1 MLACSPRKGGDSPG
15 DPAPQPP
22 LRSADTQT
30 PRALDRTGRRQPR
43 QAPAGAPRARCVDSV
58 AVASCRHSGPAG
70 WLLRKRKPYFMAE
83 DKPPGPI
90 LKPLVFRV
98 DDSTPE
104 VVQSVLLE
112 RGWGKFDK
120 GEQNVED
127 WNLYWRTSSFRM
139 TEHINIKPWQHLNHY
154 PGTTKLTRKDHLAK
168 HLKHM
173 KKMYGTPLYEFIPL
187 TFIMPKDD
195 YKFVAEYFRE
205 KHVLGAKHSYRICK
219 PAKLSHGRG
228 IIIFSDIEDLIF
240 DDTYVVQK
248 YICNPLLVGRYK
260 CDLRIYV
267 CVTGFKPLTIYIY
280 QEGLVRFATEKFDL
294 SNLQKNYA
302 HLTNSS
308 INKSGVSYEKIKE
321 VIGHGCKW
329 TLSRFFSYLRSWDV
343 DDLLLWQ
350 KINHMVILTVLAIAP
365 SVPFAANCFEL
376 FGFDILINENLKPW
390 LLEVNFSPAL
400 SVDCSADVSVKR
412 RLIHDT
418 TELIYLQGLRNE
430 RTESRDCVKG
440 SRSVSLAKLHAG
452 RLNKACSALSCES
465 LLQLTGKTF
474 KDESAMKKAKKIRPE
489 NKHASQTREMT
500 SRKKDLFLSTK
511 EPPKTK
517 PKLKGRHSTHKT
529 LIPFMSL
536 IQSCV
541 GKTSI
546 SPCVPSD
553 NSKVP
558 DLQAGNFV
566 LIFPFN
572 EATFGASRN
581 GLNVQ
586 RIIQE
591 LQKLMNKQHPH
602 LVEKEAK
609 RRFRINTWVVGSLHT
624 CETMHIA
631 VVQVCIPAVQ
641 VCVPEVQVCI
651 PKVQVCVPEVQLC
664 IPEVQVC
671 IPKIQVWVP
680 EV

>member
-1 MLACSPRKGGDSPG
+1 MDNFTLTHEEDSLFRDETRVTAGSAARSREGPRPCGTSTCEHAEEALSSFLQHKAF
-15 DPAPQPP
+15 APQ
-22 LRSADTQT
+22 
-30 PRALDRTGRRQPR
+30 
-43 QAPAGAPRARCVDSV
+43 
-58 AVASCRHSGPAG
+58 
-70 WLLRKRKPYFMAE
+70 KRKPYFMAE

-98 DDSTPE
+98 DDSTPKM
-104 VVQSVLLE
+104 VQSVLLE
-112 RGWGKFDK
+112 RGWDKFDE

-139 TEHINIKPWQHLNHY
+139 TEHVNIKPWQHLNHH
-154 PGTTKLTRKDHLAK
+154 PGTTELTRKDHLAK

-187 TFIMPKDD
+187 TFIMPKD
-195 YKFVAEYFRE
+195 YNKFVAEYFRE
-205 KHVLGAKHSYRICK
+205 KHVLGAKHSYWICK
-219 PAKLSHGRG
+219 PAELSRGRG
-228 IIIFSDIEDLIF
+228 IIIFSDIKDLIF

-294 SNLQKNYA
+294 SNLQNNYA

-308 INKSGVSYEKIKE
+308 INKSGLSYEKIKE

-343 DDLLLWQ
+343 DDLLLWR

-376 FGFDILINENLKPW
+376 FGFDILIDDNLKPW

-412 RLIHDT
+412 KLIHDT
-418 TELIYLQGLRNE
+418 IELIYSQGLRNE
-430 RTESRDCVKG
+430 RMECRDGAKG
-440 SRSVSLAKLHAG
+440 SRSVSLAKLDMG

-465 LLQLTGKTF
+465 LLQLTGRTF
-474 KDESAMKKAKKIRPE
+474 KDESAVKKAIKICPE
-489 NKHASQTREMT
+489 NKHASQPREMT
-500 SRKKDLFLSTK
+500 SRKKDLLLSTK

-546 SPCVPSD
+546 SPCLPSD

-581 GLNVQ
+581 GLNVR

-602 LVEKEAK
+602 MAEKEAK
-609 RRFRINTWVVGSLHT
+609 RR
-624 CETMHIA
+624 
-631 VVQVCIPAVQ
+631 
-641 VCVPEVQVCI
+641 
-651 PKVQVCVPEVQLC
+651 
-664 IPEVQVC
+664 
-671 IPKIQVWVP
+671 
-680 EV
+680 